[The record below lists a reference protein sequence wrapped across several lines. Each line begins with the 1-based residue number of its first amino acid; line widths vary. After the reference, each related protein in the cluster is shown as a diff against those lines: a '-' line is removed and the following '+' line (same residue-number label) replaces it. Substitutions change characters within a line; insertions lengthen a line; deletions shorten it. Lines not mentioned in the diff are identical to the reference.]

1 MTNIIDKLEQRDLV
15 KRTAC
20 PDDRRVIH
28 VFLTENGII
37 VMEKI
42 MPKHRD
48 LIDDMF
54 SDLTDQESHTLVKLL
69 KKVKKRVES

>member
-1 MTNIIDKLEQRDLV
+1 
-15 KRTAC
+15 
-20 PDDRRVIH
+20 
-28 VFLTENGII
+28 
-37 VMEKI
+37 MEKI

-54 SDLTDQESHTLVKLL
+54 SDLTDQESHILVKLL